1 MRKLLKTLLMS
12 LRNILNVFILLIL
25 IWFVFSVI
33 GMNIFSKIEFGEAY
47 NPDANFTT
55 FYIAFLMMIRCSTGG
70 RWNDLMHEM
79 QEQVGLISIFYW
91 LLFVLICFF
100 VLINVFIAVIGKS
113 FAENQENT
121 DINDVLSIKKKDLK
135 AFVDTWAKFNPGGEV
150 LMKTTRLPEFL

>member
-1 MRKLLKTLLMS
+1 
-12 LRNILNVFILLIL
+12 
-25 IWFVFSVI
+25 
-33 GMNIFSKIEFGEAY
+33 
-47 NPDANFTT
+47 
-55 FYIAFLMMIRCSTGG
+55 MIRCSTGG

-79 QEQVGLISIFYW
+79 QEEVGLISIFYW